1 MAWMIFVTVMKV
13 LLVLLVVLLVLL
25 LYLLLIP
32 FGYEI
37 LFSNEQDVKLRI
49 SFHSFFRCFS
59 LSYDNLAKEQL
70 RICIFW
76 KWKLFPK
83 RKSAPTSE
91 NQQEQ
96 PNKTEKRDIS
106 EYRKEHRT
114 KKEEHA
120 KVNHSKN
127 EHAGKQTVASE
138 PKKDKCKKRHIGKK
152 RQNDQKKQKNLYEFV
167 SKESNRRG
175 IKFIVMYLL
184 KMLRHFLPR
193 KLEADVVFSMG
204 EPDQTGYVLAAVSCI
219 PFRNA
224 RIKRIEPDFESEDPY
239 FQGYVL
245 VSGFMQG
252 MVVFVTLI
260 RIFVHKECRRL
271 LKYI

>member
-1 MAWMIFVTVMKV
+1 MAWMIFATVMKV

-25 LYLLLIP
+25 LYLLLVP

-59 LSYDNLAKEQL
+59 LSYDNLAKEKL

-83 RKSAPTSE
+83 RKSVPTSE

-96 PNKTEKRDIS
+96 QNKTEKRDIS

-114 KKEEHA
+114 KKEEHP

-127 EHAGKQTVASE
+127 EHAEKQTVASE
-138 PKKDKCKKRHIGKK
+138 P
-152 RQNDQKKQKNLYEFV
+152 NLYEFV

-175 IKFIVMYLL
+175 IKFIVIYLL

-224 RIKRIEPDFESEDPY
+224 RIKRIEPDFESEEPY

-252 MVVFVTLI
+252 MVVLVTLI

>member
-1 MAWMIFVTVMKV
+1 MAWMIFVTVMKA

-37 LFSNEQDVKLRI
+37 FFSNEQDVKLRI

-59 LSYDNLAKEQL
+59 LSYDNLAKEKL

-83 RKSAPTSE
+83 RKSDQTSE

-127 EHAGKQTVASE
+127 EHAGKQTIASE
-138 PKKDKCKKRHIGKK
+138 PKK
-152 RQNDQKKQKNLYEFV
+152 QKSLYDFV

-175 IKFIVMYLL
+175 IKFIVIYLL